1 MKPRAPTIYDVAFE
15 AGVSISTVSLALN
28 NPSRVAAG
36 TLARIM
42 AAVDKLGF
50 VPKTEA
56 VARARRGVRRIGVIA
71 PFTSYPSFAL
81 RLNGILRQA
90 MSAHFEVVVFDQ
102 QSAATSRLVS
112 LPVTGRVDGFIV
124 MSLPFSDDVARRMKA
139 KHVPVVLVEFERPG
153 FNCVLI
159 DDVAGGRLA
168 GKLVVAHGH
177 ERVGFLGA
185 IQRVAYR
192 SQSQLRLEGFRDALP
207 REPESRLVEEDFDS
221 ARAAA
226 RELFAEGITAIF
238 AHDDFLASAALR
250 AARDLSLGVPTDVE
264 IIGFDDGKLAEAIG
278 LTTVRQPLE
287 ESGEVATQLLLAQ
300 IDDPGRSVRNVTL
313 ELSLIERDTTTPRE
327 VEDRGV
333 RSDEVLL
340 S

>member
-1 MKPRAPTIYDVAFE
+1 MNQRPTTIYDVAVE

-36 TLARIM
+36 TLTRIM
-42 AAVDKLGF
+42 DVVDRLGF

-56 VARARRGVRRIGVIA
+56 VARARRGVRRIGVIG

-81 RLNGILRQA
+81 RLNGILKHA
-90 MSAHFEVVVFDQ
+90 MSEHFEVVVFDQ
-102 QSAATSRLVS
+102 QSAATSRLES
-112 LPVTGRVDGFIV
+112 LPVTGRVDGLIV
-124 MSLPFSDDVARRMKA
+124 MSVPFSDGVARRLND
-139 KHVPVVLVEFERPG
+139 KHVPAVLLEFERPG
-153 FNCVLI
+153 FTCVLI

-168 GKLVVAHGH
+168 GKLFVAHGH

-185 IQRVAYR
+185 IQSVAYR

-207 REPESRLVEEDFDS
+207 GEPESRLVEENFES

-226 RELFAEGITAIF
+226 RELLAEGITAIF

-250 AARDLSLGVPTDVE
+250 AARDLSLGVPNDVE

-300 IDDPGRSVRNVTL
+300 IEDPSRSARSVTL
-313 ELSLIERDTTTPRE
+313 ELSLIERDTTTPGER
-327 VEDRGV
+327 EDRGV
-333 RSDEVLL
+333 PSDEVLL

>member
-1 MKPRAPTIYDVAFE
+1 MKPRAATIYDVAIE

-36 TLARIM
+36 TLERIM
-42 AAVDKLGF
+42 DAVDKFGF

-56 VARARRGVRRIGVIA
+56 VARARRGVRRIGVIG

-81 RLNGILRQA
+81 RLNGILQQA
-90 MSAHFEVVVFDQ
+90 MSEHFEVVVFDQ

-112 LPVTGRVDGFIV
+112 LPVTGRVDGLIV
-124 MSLPFSDDVARRMKA
+124 MSVPFSDDVARRLND
-139 KHVPVVLVEFERPG
+139 KHVPTVLVEFERPG
-153 FNCVLI
+153 FSCVLI

-168 GKLVVAHGH
+168 GELLVAHGH
-177 ERVGFLGA
+177 ERLGFLGA
-185 IQRVAYR
+185 IQSVAYR
-192 SQSQLRLEGFRDALP
+192 SQSQLRMEGFRDALP
-207 REPESRLVEEDFDS
+207 GEPDTRLVEENFNS

-226 RELFAEGITAIF
+226 RDMFADGITAIF

-250 AARDLSLGVPTDVE
+250 AASDLSFGVPTDVE

-287 ESGEVATQLLLAQ
+287 ESGELATQLLLAQ
-300 IDDPGRSVRNVTL
+300 IEDPSRSVRNVTL
-313 ELSLIERDTTTPRE
+313 ELSLIERDTTTPCERE
-327 VEDRGV
+327 ERGLP
-333 RSDEVLL
+333 SDEVLL